1 MSAAPDAAPAPP
13 GAAPG
18 PAAAGSVA
26 LSEEEKAERVVA
38 LKGRVSAEV
47 EGDPHAQRFCTD
59 ATLER
64 FTRAVNYDVDKAT
77 DFLRNTLKWRAE
89 KQPWA
94 VVCPGCAANPR
105 AHSLRCVG
113 TDAAGRPV
121 LYHSFAQADGRHV
134 SAHNVAHL
142 QRILEDCVTYMDAQ
156 QPPVSQWVWVFDFHG
171 YSLWDNNPTTVV
183 SSASFLPMHPNR
195 LFKVVMV
202 DAPAAFSTLFSM
214 ASSFLTDITKAKITF
229 LALDALKPSLAP
241 WAGDDIAAWLEAECL
256 HNRALAAKGAQA
268 AAAKRYWEAPPARGE
283 GEVGGVDSSG
293 AAAAATAVHDPRGLA
308 SFVGSPEFFSPVQW
322 SPLPQVLGDIT
333 AGGEVPAGEA
343 PPGDG
348 APTGAPATRTGSWLW
363 GGGSS

>member
-1 MSAAPDAAPAPP
+1 MSAAPDAAAAAAPP
-13 GAAPG
+13 P
-18 PAAAGSVA
+18 PAGVVS
-26 LSEEEKAERVVA
+26 LSDEEKAERVAA
-38 LKGRVSAEV
+38 LKGRVASEVAGDQHAE
-47 EGDPHAQRFCTD
+47 RFCTD

-64 FTRAVNYDVDKAT
+64 FTRAVNYDVDKAS
-77 DFLRNTLKWRAE
+77 DFLRSTLKWRAE

-94 VVCPGCAANPR
+94 VVCPGCAVNPR

-121 LYHSFAQADGRHV
+121 LYHSFAQAEGRHV

-229 LALDALKPSLAP
+229 LALDQLRPSLAP
-241 WAGDDIAAWLEAECL
+241 WAGDDIAAWLVAECQ
-256 HNRALAAKGAQA
+256 HNRALAAKGGQA
-268 AAAKRYWEAPPARGE
+268 ACAKRYWEAPAQRGQE
-283 GEVGGVDSSG
+283 GGDGSG
-293 AAAAATAVHDPRGLA
+293 ENGSAAAVHDPRGLA
-308 SFVGSPEFFSPVQW
+308 SFVESREFFSPVQW
-322 SPLPQVLGDIT
+322 SPLPAVLGDVGG
-333 AGGEVPAGEA
+333 GGEGPGGEA
-343 PPGDG
+343 PRGDG
-348 APTGAPATRTGSWLW
+348 GATGAPAQRSGSWLW
-363 GGGSS
+363 GNSS

>member
-1 MSAAPDAAPAPP
+1 MSAAPDAAAAAAAPAPP
-13 GAAPG
+13 GA
-18 PAAAGSVA
+18 VA
-26 LSEEEKAERVVA
+26 LTDEEKAERVAA

-47 EGDPHAQRFCTD
+47 EADPHAQRFCTD

-94 VVCPGCAANPR
+94 VVCPGCSANPR

-121 LYHSFAQADGRHV
+121 LYHSFAQAEGRHV

-156 QPPVSQWVWVFDFHG
+156 TPPVSQWVWVFDFHG

-229 LALDALKPSLAP
+229 LALDQLRPSLAP

-256 HNRALAAKGAQA
+256 QNRALAAKGGA
-268 AAAKRYWEAPPARGE
+268 AASAKRYWEAPVPSCEE
-283 GEVGGVDSSG
+283 GGSVSG
-293 AAAAATAVHDPRGLA
+293 APANGGGAGAGVAVHDPRGLA
-308 SFVGSPEFFSPVQW
+308 SFVESREFFSPVQW
-322 SPLPQVLGDIT
+322 SPLPAVLGDVSG
-333 AGGEVPAGEA
+333 GGEGPGGDA

-348 APTGAPATRTGSWLW
+348 APTGAPAQRSGSWLW
-363 GGGSS
+363 GNSS